1 MKMRKTLA
9 FAAGLMMTT
18 APLAAWAA
26 DNTAAAKQP
35 LWFKEPS
42 AQLMEKAKLDD
53 LSKIVVG
60 EGPRGEQGV
69 LWSDIHVSD
78 EQIAKIKAGHFT
90 VAIVLGWLGDDWAS
104 QQLIGMHEEFAKLG
118 IKIVAETNGN
128 WQDATEISDLATVSV
143 LKPNLVVSFPLNA
156 STTASGYKD
165 LAAAGTKIVF
175 MDQVADGMDP
185 GPGGYVAMVSSDN
198 HALGM
203 NIADML
209 SDAIGDKGDVGAL
222 YYAPDFYVTNVRY
235 EGFIARLRAKH
246 PDVHLT
252 VAAGHNGPD
261 KGQEVTQ
268 GLLARYPN
276 MKGLYASWSLPA
288 MGAVAAAN
296 VSGLAPADFRIVC
309 ENFDQ
314 IVAQN
319 MAENGYMAGISAQ
332 VPYLNGITEAKLG
345 ALSLIGEKVP
355 TFVVIQPLRVTRS
368 NLADSFKKIY
378 RNDMPAAM
386 NAALTTP

>member
-1 MKMRKTLA
+1 MKMRKTLT

-18 APLAAWAA
+18 APLMAWAA

-42 AQLMEKAKLDD
+42 AQLMDKAKLDD

-69 LWSDIHVSD
+69 LWSDIKVSD
-78 EQIAKIKAGHFT
+78 EQLAKIKAGHFT

-128 WQDATEISDLATVSV
+128 WQDATEIADLATVSV

-185 GPGGYVAMVSSDN
+185 GPGGYVTMVSSDN

-209 SDAIGDKGDVGAL
+209 SDSIGNKGDIGAL

-246 PDVHLT
+246 PDVHLI

-296 VSGLAPADFRIVC
+296 VSGLAPTDFRIVC